1 MPKCCPQSNYCCCK
15 KGTTGEKGEKGPTGP
30 TGLRGPSNENFVF
43 GLTTTDGLDAS
54 GSGRISYWLVPGG
67 QISRKATFL
76 TSNVGVPPSMAV
88 GYKAADISACAINIS
103 TSGPDVSGIFQF
115 IIYAFCDV
123 DDDTGDP
130 SGGDHAGV
138 SGLPARVSTPF
149 CQCFPLDRN
158 LTGSC
163 KKSAFAVK
171 VVVLRLQP
179 APRTIN
185 ISLTLYS
192 KSPLNAP

>member
-1 MPKCCPQSNYCCCK
+1 MPKCCPQSNYCFCK

-43 GLTTTDGLDAS
+43 GLTTTDGLDADS
-54 GSGRISYWLVPGG
+54 DGRISYWLVPGG
-67 QISRKATFL
+67 QISRKAIFDA
-76 TSNVGVPPSMAV
+76 SRVGVPPSMAV
-88 GYKAADISACAINIS
+88 GYNAADISACAINIS
-103 TSGPDVSGIFQF
+103 TSGPDVSGIFKF
-115 IIYAFCDV
+115 KIYAFCRVNDN
-123 DDDTGDP
+123 GDP
-130 SGGDHAGV
+130 SDGDHVGV
-138 SGLPARVSTPF
+138 SGEPLRVSTPF
-149 CQCFPLDRN
+149 CQCLPLDRN

-171 VVVLRLQP
+171 VVVLELQP

-192 KSPLNAP
+192 KSPLNVP